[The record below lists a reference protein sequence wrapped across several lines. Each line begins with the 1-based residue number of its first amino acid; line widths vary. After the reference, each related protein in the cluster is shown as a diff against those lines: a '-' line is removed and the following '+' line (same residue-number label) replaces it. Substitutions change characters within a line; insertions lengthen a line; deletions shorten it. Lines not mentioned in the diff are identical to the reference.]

1 MEDHLSKLEFIVS
14 CMADIR
20 FLWKK
25 WQLHLSRLGLAASES
40 SFVYVCVERQE
51 PVGAIRLDFME
62 TPEVLKSFLR
72 SLEESG
78 LKFTTQEFIPGLLTI
93 CRVIREQGGLK
104 VIDLNGHHSFGEEQ
118 EESEK

>member
-14 CMADIR
+14 SLADIR
-20 FLWKK
+20 FLWQK

-40 SFVYVCVERQE
+40 NFVYVCVERQE

-78 LKFTTQEFIPGLLTI
+78 LKFISQEFIPGLLTV
-93 CRVIREQGGLK
+93 CRVIQELGGLK
-104 VIDLNGHHSFGEEQ
+104 VKCPDGG
-118 EESEK
+118 